1 MIEPDERG
9 RVSLS
14 KNSGNNAAR
23 FLNAAMVMCE
33 DLGNSR
39 CQRVASEMI
48 SRSAFRTFCGTR
60 VIRTD
65 PNPSNTS
72 R

>member
-1 MIEPDERG
+1 MSIDVMIEPDERG

-33 DLGNSR
+33 DLGN
-39 CQRVASEMI
+39 RVV
-48 SRSAFRTFCGTR
+48 SAWRR
-60 VIRTD
+60 R
-65 PNPSNTS
+65 
-72 R
+72 